1 MTLSVALAI
10 YNEEKNITSCLDS
23 FYDFADEI
31 IIVDG
36 TSTDNTVEVI
46 KKYDRDHKIKIHV
59 TTNPLMFHI
68 NKQKA
73 LDRCTKDWILQMD
86 ADEHVS
92 KELNEEI
99 IDLLKPLGGESEG
112 LPSGV
117 KTSIGR
123 KTSQDPQKQSVV
135 GYWIPRLNYFLGHPL
150 RKGGQYPDYTLRFYK
165 NGVAHL
171 PCKTVHEQAEV
182 KGEVGFLKSNL
193 IHYPFPSFSFYLNK
207 WDRYS
212 TQEAELLYKKGVRPG
227 FTNFMKY
234 FVVKPKV
241 WFLMTYF
248 RHKGF
253 QDGFA
258 GFVFSLFSAIQNWA
272 TYIKLVELSHS

>member
-1 MTLSVALAI
+1 MTLSVALAVH
-10 YNEEKNITSCLDS
+10 NEEKNLPSCLDS

-31 IIVDG
+31 VIVDG
-36 TSTDNTVEVI
+36 ESTDNTIKVI
-46 KKYDRDHKIKIHV
+46 KKYDKKKKITILQ

-73 LDRCTKDWILQMD
+73 LDKCTKDWILQMD

-92 KELNEEI
+92 KELKNEI
-99 IDLLKPLGGESEG
+99 LTILKEENN
-112 LPSGV
+112 
-117 KTSIGR
+117 IF
-123 KTSQDPQKQSVV
+123 D
-135 GYWIPRLNYFLGHPL
+135 GYWIPRLNYFLGSPL

-182 KGEVGFLKSNL
+182 KGEVGYLKSNL
-193 IHYPFPSFSFYLNK
+193 IHYPFPNFAFYLNK

-212 TQEAELLYKKGVRPG
+212 TQEAELLHKKGIKPSTKM
-227 FTNFMKY
+227 FISY
-234 FVVKPKV
+234 FIIKPKI
-241 WFLMTYF
+241 WFLKTYF

-272 TYIKLVELSHS
+272 TYIKLVELNHSV